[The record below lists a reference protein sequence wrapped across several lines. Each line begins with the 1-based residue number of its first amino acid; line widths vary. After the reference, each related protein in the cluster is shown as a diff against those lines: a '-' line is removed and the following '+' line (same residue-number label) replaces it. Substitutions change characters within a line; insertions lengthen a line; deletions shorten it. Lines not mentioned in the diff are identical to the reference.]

1 MKKALVTL
9 AALMTAFFMISCQ
22 NETTSGNDEDTKDT
36 TAEKVALYNN
46 LVGTSWINK
55 AAGED
60 NIYGKAFL
68 QTLAF
73 YDDAIELNGTKY
85 SINKYTDLFFYS
97 EFSSDE
103 LEQYDIQ
110 KGLDVHF
117 IVCLNGTYYT
127 FCDQTFAE
135 GDYRTEVEVQYPFN
149 NDKGWERVYF
159 DLVSDSSSSSDSSST
174 ETVTLS
180 GNYTISQADGSS
192 ISFTDGNWSYTYNSS
207 SKSGTYSQSG
217 SELTMN
223 FTMGSYSVSGVFTVS
238 KDGDNIK
245 LTGKSGEYTTIVS
258 SAFMVS
264 DSDALSNGYV
274 TLTAK

>member
-46 LVGTSWINK
+46 LVGTSWINED
-55 AAGED
+55 AGKD

-73 YDDAIELNGTKY
+73 YDDAIELNATKY

-149 NDKGWERVYF
+149 NGTDGWERVYF
-159 DLVSDSSSSSDSSST
+159 DLVSD
-174 ETVTLS
+174 
-180 GNYTISQADGSS
+180 GSS
-192 ISFTDGNWSYTYNSS
+192 ISFTDGSWSYTYNSS

-245 LTGKSGEYTTIVS
+245 LTGKSGDCTTIVS
-258 SAFMVS
+258 SAFMVN